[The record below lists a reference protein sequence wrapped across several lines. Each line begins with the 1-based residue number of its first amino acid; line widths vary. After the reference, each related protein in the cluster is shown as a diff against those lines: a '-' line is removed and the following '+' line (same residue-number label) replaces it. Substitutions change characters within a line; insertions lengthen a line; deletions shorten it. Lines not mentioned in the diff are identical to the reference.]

1 MFRIKDKDGFALS
14 YEDNEEILKFIDGRN
29 FEFDSSKP
37 QHIKLDGCEFYIQD
51 HVPNARVWFTELE
64 FEEYC
69 EEVTSDNLTPWL
81 LKKAGFQSRS
91 EALQEFNKP
100 KLLQIKQLEE
110 QIEKLKSQLAR

>member
-14 YEDNEEILKFIDGRN
+14 YEDNKEILKFIDGRN
-29 FEFDSSKP
+29 FEFDKERP
-37 QHIKLDGCEFYIQD
+37 QYIKLNGCEFCVQD
-51 HVPNARVWFTELE
+51 HVPNARVWFTASE
-64 FEEYC
+64 FAQYC

-81 LKKAGFQSRS
+81 LKKAGFQSRE

>member
-1 MFRIKDKDGFALS
+1 MFRIKDEDGFALS
-14 YEDNEEILKFIDGRN
+14 YEDNKEILKFIDGKS
-29 FEFDSSKP
+29 FDFDKERP
-37 QHIKLDGCEFYIQD
+37 QYIKLNGCEFYIQD
-51 HVPNARVWFTELE
+51 HVPNARVWFTASE
-64 FEEYC
+64 FFKFC
-69 EEVTSDNLTPWL
+69 EEVTSNNLTPWL

>member
-1 MFRIKDKDGFALS
+1 MFRIKDEDGFALS
-14 YEDNEEILKFIDGRN
+14 YEDNKEILKFITGRN
-29 FEFDSSKP
+29 FEFDKERP
-37 QHIKLDGCEFYIQD
+37 QYIKLKGCEFCVQD
-51 HVPNARVWFTELE
+51 HVPNARVWFTALE
-64 FEEYC
+64 FAQYC